1 MFLLDTNVCICLIN
15 QRPGFERILKRMD
28 GLEHGEVLISSISTA
43 ELHFGVAA
51 SAQVERN
58 MLKLE
63 RFLAAFEVAPF
74 DDEASR
80 RYGVVRAFLKARGML
95 IGPLD
100 TLIAGHALALNATV
114 VTNNVD
120 EFVRVPDLRVED
132 WLAATGSSSLSV

>member
-15 QRPGFERILKRMD
+15 QRSGYERILKRMND
-28 GLEHGEVLISSISTA
+28 LEHGQVLISSITTA

-51 SAQVERN
+51 SAMVERN

-63 RFLAAFEVAPF
+63 RFLAAFEVVPF
-74 DDEASR
+74 DEESSR
-80 RYGVVRAFLKARGML
+80 RYGMVRAYLKAKGTP

-100 TLIAGHALALNATV
+100 TLIAGHALALNAIV

-120 EFVRVPDLRVED
+120 EFARVPDLGVED
-132 WLAATGSSSLSV
+132 WLSAVGSES

>member
-15 QRPGFERILKRMD
+15 QRSGYERILKRMD
-28 GLEHGEVLISSISTA
+28 GLEHGEVSISSISMA

-51 SAQVERN
+51 STQVERN

-63 RFLAAFEVAPF
+63 RFLAAFEVVPF
-74 DDEASR
+74 DEDASR
-80 RYGVVRAFLKARGML
+80 RYGLVRAFLKARGTP

-120 EFVRVPDLRVED
+120 EFVRVPGLRVED
-132 WLAATGSSSLSV
+132 WLVSSGSS

>member
-15 QRPGFERILKRMD
+15 QRSGYERILKRMD

-51 SAQVERN
+51 SMQVDRN

-63 RFLAAFEVAPF
+63 RFLAAFEVVPF
-74 DDEASR
+74 DEDASR
-80 RYGVVRAFLKARGML
+80 RYGLVRAFLKARGTP

-120 EFVRVPDLRVED
+120 EFVRVPGLCVED
-132 WLAATGSSSLSV
+132 WLADSGTS

>member
-1 MFLLDTNVCICLIN
+1 MFLLDTNICIFLIN
-15 QRPGFERILKRMD
+15 QRPGFEHILNRMH
-28 GLEHGEVLISSISTA
+28 GLEHGEVLISSITTA
-43 ELHFGVAA
+43 ELRFGVAA

-58 MLKLE
+58 LLKLE

-80 RYGVVRAFLKARGML
+80 RYGIVRALLKAKGTP

-100 TLIAGHALALNATV
+100 TLIAGHALALNAIM
-114 VTNNVD
+114 VTNNID

-132 WLAATGSSSLSV
+132 WLVATDSDRTLR